1 MNQATGVIFC
11 LAYILGLIS
20 TAVSWG
26 RYGILALGI
35 AVAFAMPKLLRKFAR
50 NSVKVTKTRRSRQ
63 KEKALDQPLEPTE
76 ELSLLQILPRAK
88 WVWAVAGLA
97 AFLASVYFAVRSP
110 QPAINDIS
118 KLIPAVGN
126 TQEVAVTVRGRVVST
141 PRLTRSGRSQFW
153 LDTDLVSEIN
163 GGEGGVVVNREVSGK
178 LYVTVPLLQATG
190 LYADNTIA
198 VVGSLYK
205 PQPPSN
211 PGAFDFQAY
220 LAREGAFVGLKG
232 RQIDWRRENAIA
244 DVNRLN
250 NKTAAFWDASGMRPS
265 KIQAM
270 RQRIVRSQLSQ
281 LNVPEGPLISAIALG
296 KQAVDLPYNIR
307 DSFVQAGLAHA
318 IAASGTQVSMVLALV
333 IALTRRFSKQLQFGF
348 GVGALFLLVGLTG
361 FEASVCRAALMG
373 FGTLFALVLSRE
385 VKPLALLLTAATI
398 LLLVNPLWIWDLG
411 FQLSFLAT
419 LGLIVTTPPLMA
431 KLDWM
436 PPAIA
441 SIVVVPIAASVWVLP
456 LLLYVFSVVSPY
468 SILVNIIA
476 APLLWILSIGGMVS
490 ALAGLIFGPAGSVLA
505 QLLDY
510 PAKWLIAIAQ
520 YFSQLPGNSVAVG
533 QVSVFQLIALY
544 SLICWVWIGGSS
556 ATDSVTDVTD
566 RSSAADS
573 VTDVTDTSTSLSTS
587 VRRKEEK
594 RGKKQEGRGKNALR
608 LRSGTESGKGK
619 KGKIRVIS
627 LPSFSAAWILPI
639 AVVMGIAIVVL
650 PAWHVQ
656 ASLFQVTLLA
666 TSNEPVFVIQD
677 KGKVALINSGDENT
691 VRFTVLP
698 FLQQQGV
705 NSVNFAIA
713 THSHLGVSGGWG
725 KLLERLPIKT
735 FYDNNAPKQ
744 IHRAS
749 DREFMTA
756 VQSRQGVYFPL
767 ETNSKVD
774 LGSTR
779 LQFVNAEIPV
789 VELLVGDRTWLLLGE
804 MTPEAQKK
812 LAATGTLKP
821 AQVLWWSGK
830 ALTAELLGAVG
841 PQVAI
846 ASADE
851 IDPETAAQLRQTKT
865 QIFWT
870 GRDGA
875 LQWTPSGGFKTT
887 LESEENQTSFL

>member
-11 LAYILGLIS
+11 LSYILGLIS

-26 RYGILALGI
+26 RYAILALGI
-35 AVAFAMPKLLRKFAR
+35 AVAIALPKLLRKYTK
-50 NSVKVTKTRRSRQ
+50 NSVKVTKKRRSRQ
-63 KEKALDQPLEPTE
+63 KENALEAPLDARE
-76 ELSLLQILPRAK
+76 ELSLLDLLPRGK
-88 WVWAVAGLA
+88 WVWAVAGLV

-110 QPAINDIS
+110 QPAIDDIS

-153 LDTDLVSEIN
+153 LETDLVSEIN
-163 GGEGGVVVNREVSGK
+163 GGEGGAVVNRPVSGK
-178 LYVTVPLLQATG
+178 LYVTVPLLQTTG

-211 PGAFDFQAY
+211 PGAFDFQTY

-232 RQIDWRRENAIA
+232 RQIDWRREKAIA
-244 DVNRLN
+244 DVNRVN
-250 NKTAAFWDASGMRPS
+250 SQTAAFLEPSGMQPS

-333 IALTRRFSKQLQFGF
+333 LALTRRFSKQLQFSF

-373 FGTLFALVLSRE
+373 FGTLFALVLNRQ
-385 VKPLALLLTAATI
+385 VKPLGLLLIAATI

-490 ALAGLIFGPAGSVLA
+490 ALAGLIFPPAGSVLA

-510 PAKWLIAIAQ
+510 PAKGLIAIAQ

-533 QVSVFQLIALY
+533 QVSVFQLIAVY

-556 ATDSVTDVTD
+556 ATSKVQEVTD
-566 RSSAADS
+566 R
-573 VTDVTDTSTSLSTS
+573 
-587 VRRKEEK
+587 RRKEEQRRK
-594 RGKKQEGRGKNALR
+594 PEAVRGKNQ
-608 LRSGTESGKGK
+608 EKGKGK
-619 KGKIRVIS
+619 KGKSRVIA
-627 LPSFSAAWILPI
+627 LPSFSSAWILPL
-639 AVVMGIAIVVL
+639 ALVAGISIIVL

-656 ASLFQVTLLA
+656 SSLFQVTLLA
-666 TSNEPVFVIQD
+666 TSGEPVLVIQD
-677 KGKVALINSGDENT
+677 RGKVALINSGDENT

-698 FLQQQGV
+698 FLQKQGV

-713 THSHLGVSGGWG
+713 THGHLGLSSGWG

-744 IHRAS
+744 IHRGS
-749 DREFMTA
+749 NQEFITA

-767 ETNSKVD
+767 ETNSTVD

-779 LQFVNAEIPV
+779 LQLVNAEMPV
-789 VELLVGDRTWLLLGE
+789 VEFLVGNRTWLLVGE

-830 ALTAELLGAVG
+830 TLTAELLGAVG

-846 ASADE
+846 ASANE
-851 IDPETAAQLRQTKT
+851 IDPETAAQLRQSKT

-875 LQWTPSGGFKTT
+875 LQWTPAGGFKTT

>member
-20 TAVSWG
+20 TAVPWG

-35 AVAFAMPKLLRKFAR
+35 AVAIALPKLLRKFTK
-50 NSVKVTKTRRSRQ
+50 NYVQVTKKRRRRQ
-63 KEKALDQPLEPTE
+63 KEKALEEPLDTRE
-76 ELSLLQILPRAK
+76 ELSLLEMLPRAK
-88 WVWAVAGLA
+88 WVWAVAGLV

-118 KLIPAVGN
+118 KLIPAGGN
-126 TQEVAVTVRGRVVST
+126 TQEVVVTVRGTVVST

-153 LDTDLVSEIN
+153 LETDLVSEIN
-163 GGEGGVVVNREVSGK
+163 GGEGGVVVNRPVSGK
-178 LYVTVPLLQATG
+178 LYVTVPLLQATS

-220 LAREGAFVGLKG
+220 LAREGAFAGLKG

-244 DVNRLN
+244 DVNRVN
-250 NKTAAFWDASGMRPS
+250 NQADAFWEPSGMRPS

-281 LNVPEGPLISAIALG
+281 LNVPEGPLIGAIALG

-333 IALTRRFSKQLQFGF
+333 LALTRHFSKQLQFSF
-348 GVGALFLLVGLTG
+348 GVGALFLFVGLTG

-373 FGTLFALVLSRE
+373 FGTLFALVLNRQ
-385 VKPLALLLTAATI
+385 VKPLGLLLIAATI
-398 LLLVNPLWIWDLG
+398 LLLVNPLWIWNLG

-476 APLLWILSIGGMVS
+476 APLLWILSIGGMIS
-490 ALAGLIFGPAGSVLA
+490 ALAGLIFPPAGSVLA

-510 PAKWLIAIAQ
+510 PAKGLIAIAE

-533 QVSVFQLIALY
+533 QVSAFQLIALY
-544 SLICWVWIGGSS
+544 SLICWVWIGGRTS
-556 ATDSVTDVTD
+556 ATNT
-566 RSSAADS
+566 
-573 VTDVTDTSTSLSTS
+573 
-587 VRRKEEK
+587 VRDLTEVRNKEQGTRNKEQV
-594 RGKKQEGRGKNALR
+594 RGKKPSKGR
-608 LRSGTESGKGK
+608 GK
-619 KGKIRVIS
+619 KGKSRVIT
-627 LPSFSAAWILPI
+627 LPVFSSAWILPL
-639 AVVMGIAIVVL
+639 AVVAGMGIIVL

-666 TSNEPVFVIQD
+666 TSGEPVLVIQER
-677 KGKVALINSGDENT
+677 GEVALINSGDENT

-713 THSHLGVSGGWG
+713 THGHLGLSSGWG

-735 FYDNNAPKQ
+735 FYDNNAPEQ
-744 IHRAS
+744 IHRGNNQ
-749 DREFMTA
+749 EFMTA

-767 ETNSKVD
+767 ETNSTVD
-774 LGSTR
+774 LGSTQ
-779 LQFVNAEIPV
+779 LQLVNAEIPV
-789 VELLVGDRTWLLLGE
+789 VELLVGDSPRDSFAARTWLILGE

-812 LAATGTLKP
+812 LAATGTFKP

-830 ALTAELLGAVG
+830 TLTAELLSAVG
-841 PQVAI
+841 PKVAI
-846 ASADE
+846 ASANE
-851 IDPETAAQLRQTKT
+851 IDPETAAQLRQSKT

-875 LQWTPSGGFKTT
+875 LQWTPAAGFKTT

>member
-26 RYGILALGI
+26 RYAILALGI
-35 AVAFAMPKLLRKFAR
+35 AIAIALPKLLRKYTR
-50 NSVKVTKTRRSRQ
+50 NSAKATKKRRSRQ
-63 KEKALDQPLEPTE
+63 KENALEEPLETTE
-76 ELSLLQILPRAK
+76 ALSLLQMLPRAK
-88 WVWAVAGLA
+88 WVWAVAGLV

-153 LDTDLVSEIN
+153 LETDLVSEIN
-163 GGEGGVVVNREVSGK
+163 GAEGGVIVNREVSGK

-190 LYADNTIA
+190 LYADNAIA

-232 RQIDWRRENAIA
+232 RQIDWKRENAIA
-244 DVNRLN
+244 DVNGVN
-250 NKTAAFWDASGMRPS
+250 NKTAAFWESSGMRAS
-265 KIQAM
+265 NIQAM

-281 LNVPEGPLISAIALG
+281 LNVPEGPLIGAIALG

-333 IALTRRFSKQLQFGF
+333 IALTKRFSKQLQFGF

-398 LLLVNPLWIWDLG
+398 LLLANPLWIWDLG

-431 KLDWM
+431 KLEWM

-456 LLLYVFSVVSPY
+456 LLLYVFSVISPY

-490 ALAGLIFGPAGSVLA
+490 AASGLIFPPAGSVLA

-544 SLICWVWIGGSS
+544 SLICWVWIGGKRKEEETS
-556 ATDSVTDVTD
+556 ATSNVRDLTEV
-566 RSSAADS
+566 RKQQAG
-573 VTDVTDTSTSLSTS
+573 
-587 VRRKEEK
+587 RRKE
-594 RGKKQEGRGKNALR
+594 EGRGKNQKKGR
-608 LRSGTESGKGK
+608 GK
-619 KGKIRVIS
+619 KEKSRVIA
-627 LPSFSAAWILPI
+627 LPSFSAAWILPL
-639 AVVMGIAIVVL
+639 AVVAGIGIIVL

-677 KGKVALINSGDENT
+677 RGKVALINSGDENT

-713 THSHLGVSGGWG
+713 THGHLGLSGGWG

-749 DREFMTA
+749 NQDLITA
-756 VQSRQGVYFPL
+756 VKSRQGVYFPL

-774 LGSTR
+774 LGSTQ

-789 VELLVGDRTWLLLGE
+789 VELLVGNRTWLLLGD

-830 ALTAELLGAVG
+830 TLTAELLGAVG

-875 LQWTPSGGFKTT
+875 LQWTPGGGFKTT

>member
-20 TAVSWG
+20 TAVPWG

-35 AVAFAMPKLLRKFAR
+35 AAAIAMPKLLRKNAR
-50 NSVKVTKTRRSRQ
+50 NSVKVTKKRRSRQ
-63 KEKALDQPLEPTE
+63 KENALEELLDARE
-76 ELSLLQILPRAK
+76 ELSLLEMLPRAK
-88 WVWAVAGLA
+88 WVWAVAGLV
-97 AFLASVYFAVRSP
+97 AFLASVYFQVRSP

-118 KLIPAVGN
+118 KLIPAGGN

-153 LDTDLVSEIN
+153 LDTNLVSEIN
-163 GGEGGVVVNREVSGK
+163 GSEGGVVVNREVSGK
-178 LYVTVPLLQATG
+178 LYVTLPLLQATG

-211 PGAFDFQAY
+211 PGAFDFRAY

-232 RQIDWRRENAIA
+232 RQIDWKREKAIA
-244 DVNRLN
+244 DVNRVN
-250 NKTAAFWDASGMRPS
+250 SQTAAFLEPSGMQPS

-307 DSFVQAGLAHA
+307 DYFVQAGLAHA

-333 IALTRRFSKQLQFGF
+333 LALTRRFSKQLQFGF

-361 FEASVCRAALMG
+361 FEASICRAALMG
-373 FGTLFALVLSRE
+373 FGTLFALLLSRE
-385 VKPLALLLTAATI
+385 VKPLGLLLIAATI

-419 LGLIVTTPPLMA
+419 LGLVVTAPPLMA

-490 ALAGLIFGPAGSVLA
+490 ALAGLIFPPAGSVLA
-505 QLLDY
+505 QVLDY
-510 PAKWLIAIAQ
+510 PAKGLIAIAQ

-544 SLICWVWIGGSS
+544 SLICWVWMGGS
-556 ATDSVTDVTD
+556 AATDVTD
-566 RSSAADS
+566 VKDR
-573 VTDVTDTSTSLSTS
+573 
-587 VRRKEEK
+587 RRKEEK
-594 RGKKQEGRGKNALR
+594 RRKPEAVRGKNQ
-608 LRSGTESGKGK
+608 EKGREK
-619 KGKIRVIS
+619 KGKSRVIW
-627 LPSFSAAWILPI
+627 LPSFSSTWILPL
-639 AVVMGIAIVVL
+639 AIVAGIGIIVL
-650 PAWHVQ
+650 PAWHSQ

-666 TSNEPVFVIQD
+666 TSNEPVFVIQER
-677 KGKVALINSGDENT
+677 GKVALINSGDENT

-713 THSHLGVSGGWG
+713 THGHLGLSGGWG

-749 DREFMTA
+749 NQEFMTA
-756 VQSRQGVYFPL
+756 VQSHQGVYFPL
-767 ETNSKVD
+767 ETNSTIN

-779 LQFVNAEIPV
+779 LQFVNGEIPV

-830 ALTAELLGAVG
+830 TLTAELLGAVG

-851 IDPETAAQLRQTKT
+851 IDPETAALLRQSKT

-875 LQWTPSGGFKTT
+875 LQWTPAGGFKTT

>member
-26 RYGILALGI
+26 RYAILALGI
-35 AVAFAMPKLLRKFAR
+35 AVAIALPKLLRKYTK
-50 NSVKVTKTRRSRQ
+50 NSVRVTKKRRSRQ
-63 KEKALDQPLEPTE
+63 KENALEEPLDARE
-76 ELSLLQILPRAK
+76 ELSLLEMLPRAK
-88 WVWAVAGLA
+88 WVWAVAGLL

-110 QPAINDIS
+110 QPAIDDIS

-153 LDTDLVSEIN
+153 LETDLVSEIN
-163 GGEGGVVVNREVSGK
+163 GSEGGAVVNRPVSGK

-211 PGAFDFQAY
+211 PGAFDFKTY

-232 RQIDWRRENAIA
+232 RQIDWKREKAIA
-244 DVNRLN
+244 DVNRVN
-250 NKTAAFWDASGMRPS
+250 SQTAAFLEPSGMQPS

-307 DSFVQAGLAHA
+307 DYFVQAGLAHA

-333 IALTRRFSKQLQFGF
+333 LALTRRFSKQLQFSF

-361 FEASVCRAALMG
+361 FEPSVCRAALMG
-373 FGTLFALVLSRE
+373 FGTLFALVLNRA
-385 VKPLALLLTAATI
+385 VKPLGLLLIAATI
-398 LLLVNPLWIWDLG
+398 LLLVNPLWVWDLG

-476 APLLWILSIGGMVS
+476 APLLWILSIGGMIS
-490 ALAGLIFGPAGSVLA
+490 ALAGLIFPPAGSVLA

-510 PAKWLIAIAQ
+510 PAKGLIAIAQ

-544 SLICWVWIGGSS
+544 SLICWVWIGG
-556 ATDSVTDVTD
+556 
-566 RSSAADS
+566 
-573 VTDVTDTSTSLSTS
+573 
-587 VRRKEEK
+587 RRKKE
-594 RGKKQEGRGKNALR
+594 EGRRKKEEGR
-608 LRSGTESGKGK
+608 RK
-619 KGKIRVIS
+619 KGEGSKKNGKSRVVS
-627 LPSFSAAWILPI
+627 LPSFSSAWILPL
-639 AVVMGIAIVVL
+639 ALLAGISIIVL

-656 ASLFQVTLLA
+656 SSLFQVTLLA
-666 TSNEPVFVIQD
+666 TSGEPVLVIQD
-677 KGKVALINSGDENT
+677 RGKVALINSGDENT

-713 THSHLGVSGGWG
+713 THGHLGVSSGWG

-735 FYDNNAPKQ
+735 FYDNPAPKP
-744 IHRAS
+744 IHRGS
-749 DREFMTA
+749 NQEFITA

-767 ETNSKVD
+767 ETNSTVD
-774 LGSTR
+774 LGATR

-789 VELLVGDRTWLLLGE
+789 VEFLVGNRTWLLVGE
-804 MTPEAQKK
+804 MTPEVQKK

-846 ASADE
+846 ASANE
-851 IDPETAAQLRQTKT
+851 IDPETAAQLRQSKT

-875 LQWTPSGGFKTT
+875 LQWTPAGGFKTT

>member
-26 RYGILALGI
+26 RYAILALGI
-35 AVAFAMPKLLRKFAR
+35 AVAIALPKWLRKYTK
-50 NSVKVTKTRRSRQ
+50 NSVQVTKKRRSRQ
-63 KEKALDQPLEPTE
+63 KENALEEPLDARE
-76 ELSLLQILPRAK
+76 ELSLLEMLPRAK
-88 WVWAVAGLA
+88 WVWAVAGLL
-97 AFLASVYFAVRSP
+97 AFLASVYFQVRSP
-110 QPAINDIS
+110 QPAIDDIS
-118 KLIPAVGN
+118 KLIPAGGN

-153 LDTDLVSEIN
+153 LETDLVSEIN
-163 GGEGGVVVNREVSGK
+163 GGEGGAVVNRPVSGK

-232 RQIDWRRENAIA
+232 RQIDWTREKAIA
-244 DVNRLN
+244 DVNRVN
-250 NKTAAFWDASGMRPS
+250 SQTAAFLEPSGMQPS

-307 DSFVQAGLAHA
+307 DYFVQAGLAHA

-333 IALTRRFSKQLQFGF
+333 LALTRRFSKQLQFSF

-361 FEASVCRAALMG
+361 FEPSVCRAALMG
-373 FGTLFALVLSRE
+373 FGTLFALVLSRQ
-385 VKPLALLLTAATI
+385 VKPLGLLLIAATI

-490 ALAGLIFGPAGSVLA
+490 ALAGLIFPPAGSILA

-510 PAKWLIAIAQ
+510 PAKGLIAIAE

-544 SLICWVWIGGSS
+544 SLICWVWIGG
-556 ATDSVTDVTD
+556 
-566 RSSAADS
+566 RKKKEEG
-573 VTDVTDTSTSLSTS
+573 
-587 VRRKEEK
+587 RRKKE
-594 RGKKQEGRGKNALR
+594 EGRR
-608 LRSGTESGKGK
+608 K
-619 KGKIRVIS
+619 KEEGRNKKAKSRVIS
-627 LPSFSAAWILPI
+627 LPSFSSAWILPL
-639 AVVMGIAIVVL
+639 ALVAGISIIVL

-666 TSNEPVFVIQD
+666 TSGDPVLVIQD
-677 KGKVALINSGDENT
+677 RGKVALINSGDENT

-698 FLQQQGV
+698 FLQKQGV

-713 THSHLGVSGGWG
+713 THGHLGLSSGWG
-725 KLLERLPIKT
+725 KLLERLPLKT

-744 IHRAS
+744 IHRGNNQ
-749 DREFMTA
+749 EFITA
-756 VQSRQGVYFPL
+756 VQSRQGVYIPL
-767 ETNSKVD
+767 ETSSTVD

-789 VELLVGDRTWLLLGE
+789 VEFLVGNRTWLLVGE

-851 IDPETAAQLRQTKT
+851 IDPETAAQLRQSKT

-875 LQWTPSGGFKTT
+875 LQWTPAGGFKTT

>member
-35 AVAFAMPKLLRKFAR
+35 VTAVAVPKLLRKFAR
-50 NSVKVTKTRRSRQ
+50 NSVKATKKRRSRQ
-63 KEKALDQPLEPTE
+63 QKNALEEPLDTRE
-76 ELSLLQILPRAK
+76 ELSLLQMLPRAK
-88 WVWAVAGLA
+88 WVWAVAGLL

-118 KLIPAVGN
+118 KLIPAGGN

-198 VVGSLYK
+198 VVGALYK

-232 RQIDWRRENAIA
+232 RQIDWKRENAIA

-250 NKTAAFWDASGMRPS
+250 NKTAAFWDAKGMRPS
-265 KIQAM
+265 KIQGM

-333 IALTRRFSKQLQFGF
+333 LALTRRFSKQLQFGF

-385 VKPLALLLTAATI
+385 VKPLALLLTAASI

-510 PAKWLIAIAQ
+510 PAKGLIAIAQ

-544 SLICWVWIGGSS
+544 SLICWVWIGGKQK
-556 ATDSVTDVTD
+556 
-566 RSSAADS
+566 
-573 VTDVTDTSTSLSTS
+573 STPPCPPQESTP
-587 VRRKEEK
+587 
-594 RGKKQEGRGKNALR
+594 RGGKFKKK
-608 LRSGTESGKGK
+608 K
-619 KGKIRVIS
+619 KGKSRVFV
-627 LPSFSAAWILPI
+627 LPTFSDAWILPL
-639 AVVMGIAIVVL
+639 AVMMGIAIVVL

-666 TSNEPVFVIQD
+666 TSNEPVLVIQD
-677 KGKVALINSGDENT
+677 RGKVALINSGDENT

-713 THSHLGVSGGWG
+713 THAHLGLSGGWG

-774 LGSTR
+774 LGSTQ

-789 VELLVGDRTWLLLGE
+789 VELLVGNRTWLLLGD

-851 IDPETAAQLRQTKT
+851 IDPETVAQLRQNKT

-875 LQWTPSGGFKTT
+875 LQWTPAGGFKTT

>member
-11 LAYILGLIS
+11 LAYIVGLIS
-20 TAVSWG
+20 TGVSWG

-35 AVAFAMPKLLRKFAR
+35 AIAVAMPKLLLKYTR
-50 NSVKVTKTRRSRQ
+50 NSLKKTKKRRSRT
-63 KEKALDQPLEPTE
+63 KKDSIEEPLETRE
-76 ELSLLQILPRAK
+76 ELRWWERLPRAK
-88 WVWAVAGLA
+88 WVWAVAGLV

-118 KLIPAVGN
+118 KLIPAGGN
-126 TQEVAVTVRGRVVST
+126 TQEVAVTVRGRLAST

-153 LDTDLVSEIN
+153 LDTDVVSEIN
-163 GGEGGVVVNREVSGK
+163 GGEGGVVVNRPVSGK

-211 PGAFDFQAY
+211 PGAFDFRAY
-220 LAREGAFVGLKG
+220 LAREGAFAGLKG

-250 NKTAAFWDASGMRPS
+250 SKTAAFWESTGMRPS
-265 KIQAM
+265 QIQAM
-270 RQRIVRSQLSQ
+270 RMRIVRSQLSQ
-281 LNVPEGPLISAIALG
+281 LNVPSGPLISAIALG

-318 IAASGTQVSMVLALV
+318 IAASGTQVSMVLGLV
-333 IALTRRFSKQLQFGF
+333 LALTRRFSKQLQFCF

-373 FGTLFALVLSRE
+373 FGTVFALLLSRE
-385 VKPLALLLTAATI
+385 VKPLGLLLIAATI

-419 LGLIVTTPPLMA
+419 LGLVVTAPPLME

-490 ALAGLIFGPAGSVLA
+490 ALAGLIFPPAGSVLA

-510 PAKWLIAIAQ
+510 PAKGLIAIAQ

-544 SLICWVWIGGSS
+544 GLICWVWLGGSS

-566 RSSAADS
+566 
-573 VTDVTDTSTSLSTS
+573 VTD
-587 VRRKEEK
+587 RRKKSE
-594 RGKKQEGRGKNALR
+594 GKGKQEVVRGKNQ
-608 LRSGTESGKGK
+608 GKGRGK
-619 KGKIRVIS
+619 KGKSRVFALRIS
-627 LPSFSAAWILPI
+627 SAWILPL
-639 AVVMGIAIVVL
+639 ALMGGIGIIVL

-656 ASLFQVTLLA
+656 TSLFQVTLLA
-666 TSNEPVFVIQD
+666 TSGEPVLVIQD
-677 KGKVALINSGDENT
+677 RGKVALINSGDENT

-713 THSHLGVSGGWG
+713 THGHLGLSGGWG

-744 IHRAS
+744 IHRGS

-767 ETNSKVD
+767 ETNSKID
-774 LGSTR
+774 LGSAR
-779 LQFVNAEIPV
+779 LQFVDAEIPV
-789 VELLVGDRTWLLLGE
+789 VELLVGDSLPFGNPYGERDSFAARTWLLVGE

-830 ALTAELLGAVG
+830 TLTAELLGAVG

-851 IDPETAAQLRQTKT
+851 IDPETAAQLRQSKT

-875 LQWTPSGGFKTT
+875 LQWTPAGGFKTT